1 MCEISADIQNFCT
14 KLRKKEFFE
23 DKSDA
28 SDTDE
33 SLAKNKSNFCPP
45 RNRNITLDNYIDF
58 LTKFPLEELQV
69 KDIKRSN
76 LTKEEQNALQELRE
90 DSEILIFEADKGGA
104 VVVMDRTY
112 YADKILEMLND
123 SQTYEEITANKDKV
137 VMKLM
142 KELAGNHSHSL
153 TEKEVNYL
161 CHFDF
166 KTSGFYGLPK
176 IHKSKII
183 CQEAKVQKKPYI
195 RVLRPADLKFRP
207 IVAGPRCPTSRLS
220 NFVDILIKPFTL
232 HVQSYLRDTIDF
244 LNYLPRIVPESTI
257 LVSFDVTSLYTNINH
272 ELGVKAMEYW
282 INKHPRSL
290 NSRFSKEFIIDSI
303 LLILT
308 NNTFTFDDRIF
319 LQKKGTAMGTKMAPS
334 YATLVLGYLENELYS
349 QVFNKMGE
357 EIGHYVYSNWRRF
370 LDDCY
375 INWPYGEDKLKELHD
390 ILNSLDGSIQLTAET
405 SCKELP
411 FLDVMIR
418 KDKTHLTTD
427 MYYKPTDSF
436 QYLPYTSS
444 HPRHTKNN
452 IPYNLA
458 RGICMI
464 VENQDIRKR
473 RLDDLK
479 QILLRKQYPAE
490 IIDYGVNKALT
501 LTTEELRR
509 VREQATE
516 NNLLC
521 LVTTHNPNN
530 PQVFQLVR
538 KTLPMLNQNSSLKS
552 IMSKTKV
559 IHSQRQPRNLK
570 RMLTNSY
577 FSRLKDTD
585 PEVKI
590 CGTKRCG
597 TCPYLKQGKEFTFSA
612 TNEIFRIKHSMNCT
626 STNLIYV
633 ITCAGCGHNYIGET
647 GDVLRNRV
655 TVHKQQIRDPHT
667 RMLGVSKHIDE
678 CAAGLTPQFTIFPF
692 YKILSPSEGMRKNKE
707 RFFILKY
714 KPVLNDLKLR

>member
-1 MCEISADIQNFCT
+1 MKAQAKLHHAVAVRNEAKFEEKDREMLNEIEKISSVHVRQQLQELWRNDCKKQEEKSQNLWEVKKSWFKKFEGNGENIANSEDAAPTPPTNQDQRRGKRRNARQPPNRRRNNSRPRKNNQNFNNASDRNRDTANSRNSGNRVSQQRRKKGQQRNSIQNN
-14 KLRKKEFFE
+14 RQQRSRPQERN
-23 DKSDA
+23 S
-28 SDTDE
+28 
-33 SLAKNKSNFCPP
+33 
-45 RNRNITLDNYIDF
+45 NRNSGNNRRVRNNNRTSKDND
-58 LTKFPLEELQV
+58 
-69 KDIKRSN
+69 RS
-76 LTKEEQNALQELRE
+76 TEEQNALQELRE

-334 YATLVLGYLENELYS
+334 YATLVLGYLENELY
-349 QVFNKMGE
+349 K
-357 EIGHYVYSNWRRF
+357 
-370 LDDCY
+370 
-375 INWPYGEDKLKELHD
+375 
-390 ILNSLDGSIQLTAET
+390 
-405 SCKELP
+405 LP

-427 MYYKPTDSF
+427 IYYKPTDSF

-458 RGICMI
+458 RRICMI

-521 LVTTHNPNN
+521 LVTTYNPNN

-538 KTLPMLNQNSSLKS
+538 RTLPMLNQNSSLKS

-612 TNEIFRIKHSMNCT
+612 TNETFRIKHSMNCT

-655 TVHKQQIRDPHT
+655 TVHKQQIRDPH
-667 RMLGVSKHIDE
+667 
-678 CAAGLTPQFTIFPF
+678 
-692 YKILSPSEGMRKNKE
+692 
-707 RFFILKY
+707 
-714 KPVLNDLKLR
+714 

>member
-1 MCEISADIQNFCT
+1 
-14 KLRKKEFFE
+14 
-23 DKSDA
+23 
-28 SDTDE
+28 
-33 SLAKNKSNFCPP
+33 
-45 RNRNITLDNYIDF
+45 
-58 LTKFPLEELQV
+58 
-69 KDIKRSN
+69 
-76 LTKEEQNALQELRE
+76 
-90 DSEILIFEADKGGA
+90 
-104 VVVMDRTY
+104 MDRTY
-112 YADKILEMLND
+112 NADKILEMLND

-244 LNYLPRIVPESTI
+244 LNYLPRIVPETTI

-334 YATLVLGYLENELYS
+334 YATLVLGYLENELY
-349 QVFNKMGE
+349 K
-357 EIGHYVYSNWRRF
+357 
-370 LDDCY
+370 
-375 INWPYGEDKLKELHD
+375 
-390 ILNSLDGSIQLTAET
+390 
-405 SCKELP
+405 LP

-427 MYYKPTDSF
+427 IYYKPTDSS

-458 RGICMI
+458 RRICMI

-521 LVTTHNPNN
+521 LVTTYNPNN

-538 KTLPMLNQNSSLKS
+538 RTLPMLNQNSSLKS

-570 RMLTNSY
+570 RML
-577 FSRLKDTD
+577 
-585 PEVKI
+585 
-590 CGTKRCG
+590 
-597 TCPYLKQGKEFTFSA
+597 
-612 TNEIFRIKHSMNCT
+612 
-626 STNLIYV
+626 
-633 ITCAGCGHNYIGET
+633 
-647 GDVLRNRV
+647 
-655 TVHKQQIRDPHT
+655 
-667 RMLGVSKHIDE
+667 
-678 CAAGLTPQFTIFPF
+678 
-692 YKILSPSEGMRKNKE
+692 
-707 RFFILKY
+707 
-714 KPVLNDLKLR
+714 